1 MEEEKI
7 KRKRK
12 RKKRII
18 RDIVV
23 AKPTRRKKRRK
34 LILGWLCV
42 NNRDVYK
49 LVGIFKPWNHSWVS
63 TIPEGWEP

>member
-1 MEEEKI
+1 MER
-7 KRKRK
+7 RKN
-12 RKKRII
+12 KK
-18 RDIVV
+18 
-23 AKPTRRKKRRK
+23 KKKTKKKNYTRYCSCKTNKKKKRRK